1 MINDWLPIG
10 GKRAPKPDRSDD
22 IMGKAQNDSVM
33 RLSLHKLRPGV
44 WLNDEAIHYYFV
56 LLRLRDEQLCRLKP
70 GRRRCHFFKSY
81 FLTKLLED
89 DKRYNYDNIRRW
101 SRRQVP
107 GEDIFALDKV
117 FFAVNI
123 SRMHWACAAVF
134 MQTKRIQFYDSM
146 GGDGMCWLQGIF
158 QYLQDE
164 HLDKKKMELPNKDKW
179 KLIPCQDNCPLQ
191 EMGSTVVFLSVP
203 MPIFCPLGSH

>member
-1 MINDWLPIG
+1 LLLNNDNFFFNGNETYTIAAVGSRSMTSYDNHESHGASTVAAGSHLMTSYDRELLRKGLWDNDWLPIG
-10 GKRAPKPDRSDD
+10 GKRAPKLDRSDD

-89 DKRYNYDNIRRW
+89 DKRYNYDNVRRW

-117 FFAVNI
+117 F
-123 SRMHWACAAVF
+123 
-134 MQTKRIQFYDSM
+134 
-146 GGDGMCWLQGIF
+146 L
-158 QYLQDE
+158 L
-164 HLDKKKMELPNKDKW
+164 
-179 KLIPCQDNCPLQ
+179 
-191 EMGSTVVFLSVP
+191 
-203 MPIFCPLGSH
+203 